1 MLLEGVEDTYSFTGT
16 FHGVVLRNKSQQVKK
31 KRLLLLRVVSKVM

>member
-16 FHGVVLRNKSQQVKK
+16 FHGVVLPNKSQQVKK
-31 KRLLLLRVVSKVM
+31 MTFVDESS

>member
-31 KRLLLLRVVSKVM
+31 MTFVVDSS

>member
-16 FHGVVLRNKSQQVKK
+16 FHGVVLCNKSQQVKK
-31 KRLLLLRVVSKVM
+31 MTFVVESS

>member
-16 FHGVVLRNKSQQVKK
+16 FHGVVLRNKSQHVKK
-31 KRLLLLRVVSKVM
+31 MTFVVESS